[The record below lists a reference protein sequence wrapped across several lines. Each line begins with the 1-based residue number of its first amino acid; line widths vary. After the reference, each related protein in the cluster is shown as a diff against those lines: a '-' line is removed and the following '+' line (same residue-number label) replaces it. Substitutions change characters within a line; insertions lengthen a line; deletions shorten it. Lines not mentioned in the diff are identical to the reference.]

1 MITQK
6 IRIVNNQ
13 VSTCIFRLF
22 NVFPDMELNEL
33 SSLPAWI
40 VPSISVTY
48 IDYLTLSPTVLG
60 TYTYYF
66 TLGGGSP
73 PDSDACLIIEVVDSL
88 TETLGTCSNKTPITL
103 VWIAREGGVGTYIF
117 DQRKDFGGDIGD
129 SKTYDNNGT
138 IKYIS
143 RGKNFPTKTVY
154 KTGITNTEV
163 DLLESLRYSIQ
174 AWEYNDTTDTC
185 TPIILDSK
193 SYDLYAPKGELNQ
206 VTLSYRIAT
215 YKTIQSQ

>member
-6 IRIVNNQ
+6 VRILNNT
-13 VSTCIFRLF
+13 STLVRFRAQNIFA
-22 NVFPDMELNEL
+22 EL
-33 SSLPAWI
+33 SLYQVTVYPAWI
-40 VPSISVTY
+40 YDFNSFGIIEWLFCT
-48 IDYLTLSPTVLG
+48 PTVTG

-66 TLGGGSP
+66 TEGGSP
-73 PDSDACLIIEVVDSL
+73 PENDACLIIEVVDSL
-88 TETLGTCSNKTPITL
+88 TESLETCSNKSPITL
-103 VWIAREGGVGTYIF
+103 IWITREGGRATYIF

-143 RGKNFPTKTVY
+143 RGKNFTTKTVY
-154 KTGITNTEV
+154 KTGITNNEV

-185 TPIILDSK
+185 IPIILDSK